1 MPDIILTVVSGEPVA
16 IGLSIPGV
24 QGPMGQSTL
33 PSGGSVGQII
43 TKTTSVDYDASWTS
57 TASGLTL
64 RNSTISGTTV
74 LGTISGGTYQAATIT
89 GATVNGPTI
98 NGGTANGTALSN
110 AIVDQCTLDNS
121 TFEDG
126 TIFNVTLSG
135 TITNVATVSSG
146 TYNSA
151 IVTSPTISGGTL
163 NNVRINSPTISG
175 TITAS
180 GGVTIFA
187 SGASMGFFGA
197 SPVVCPSGISIP
209 SGGSSTAEVLTALS
223 GVILALQNLGLI
235 RA

>member
-1 MPDIILTVVSGEPVA
+1 MPDIILTVVSGEPVD

-33 PSGGSVGQII
+33 PSGGSTGQIV
-43 TKTTSVDYDASWTS
+43 TKASSVDYDASWTS

-74 LGTISGGTYQAATIT
+74 LGIISGGTYQAATIT

-110 AIVDQCTLDNS
+110 AIIDQCTLDNS

-126 TIFNVTLSG
+126 TIFNITLSG
-135 TITNVATVSSG
+135 TVTNVASVTSG
-146 TYNSA
+146 TFNSPI
-151 IVTSPTISGGTL
+151 IV
-163 NNVRINSPTISG
+163 SPTISG
-175 TITAS
+175 TMLAS

-235 RA
+235 RS